1 MLGKTVET
9 SWALLHSQGN
19 ARTKKTLL
27 KTSNFKSGNLFSN
40 LYPPELQRCYF
51 LFNHKQICLKV
62 PILLY
67 FVRPKRSSDNCYIS
81 CFLTEKTPLIILGE
95 TLDEIKKVISDVETD
110 KSEFK

>member
-1 MLGKTVET
+1 
-9 SWALLHSQGN
+9 
-19 ARTKKTLL
+19 
-27 KTSNFKSGNLFSN
+27 
-40 LYPPELQRCYF
+40 
-51 LFNHKQICLKV
+51 V

-67 FVRPKRSSDNCYIS
+67 FVRPKHSSDNCYIS